1 MMRKK
6 LFSALVL
13 SIFLTL
19 QLSSASAAPLASVA
33 GKVTVGSEK
42 TPMSGV
48 RVLAWPVDSPTLAE
62 ETPHTSSPST
72 ADGLF
77 QLQLPPGAYY
87 FIAEGNELYCF
98 YGRNPVTVPES
109 GIEGMNLSLVKR
121 QPPSPPWAP
130 QVDTGV
136 LGQLTFEG
144 KPLAGAVL
152 QIYTDLNTQLKGM
165 GLGMTAPSDANGY
178 VEAPLPPGTYYL
190 VARKRSSGSFA
201 GPLQVGDFFGY
212 YADNP
217 LVVKEGEVAKI
228 PIAMVEVPE
237 KVARLA
243 DTLFGQTSIGGRIL
257 DAGGSPVSGVRVLL
271 YPDPM
276 MLNRPLYVSQ
286 PSMADGRFVLSFP
299 EGGVYYLAARN
310 NLGGAPAPGE
320 LYGRISGS
328 RDSSVRVR
336 TGQALQ
342 GVELVVEMM
351 E

>member
-1 MMRKK
+1 MMSKK
-6 LFSALVL
+6 MLLAL
-13 SIFLTL
+13 SISLSLTL
-19 QLSSASAAPLASVA
+19 QVTSVCADSLALVA

-42 TPMSGV
+42 TPVSGV
-48 RVLAWPVDSPTLAE
+48 RVLAWPVDSPSLAGE
-62 ETPHTSSPST
+62 APHASPVTST
-72 ADGLF
+72 DGLF
-77 QLQLPPGAYY
+77 SLNLAPGAYY
-87 FIAEGNELYCF
+87 FIAEGAELYCF
-98 YGRNPVTVPES
+98 YGRNPVTV
-109 GIEGMNLSLVKR
+109 GKTGLEGMNLSLVERK
-121 QPPSPPWAP
+121 PPAP
-130 QVDTGV
+130 KWDSKVETGI
-136 LGQLTFEG
+136 LGQVTYRG

-152 QIYTDLNTQLKGM
+152 QVYTDLNTQLKGM
-165 GLGMTAPSDANGY
+165 GLGMTAPSDENGY

-190 VARKRSSGSFA
+190 VARMRRSKNFA

-257 DAGGSPVSGVRVLL
+257 DADGTPVSGVRVLL

-286 PSMADGRFVLSFP
+286 PSTADGRFVLSFP
-299 EGGVYYLAARN
+299 KGGVYYLAARN

-336 TGQALQ
+336 TGQALH
-342 GVELVVEMM
+342 GVELLVEMM

>member
-1 MMRKK
+1 MIPKK
-6 LFSALVL
+6 MISPLLI
-13 SIFLTL
+13 SIFLAL
-19 QLSSASAAPLASVA
+19 QVISASAENLAPVA
-33 GKVTVGSEK
+33 GKVTVGTQK
-42 TPMSGV
+42 TPVAGV
-48 RVLAWPVDSPTLAE
+48 KVLAWPVASPSLGAE
-62 ETPHTSSPST
+62 PPYSSSPST
-72 ADGLF
+72 GDGLF
-77 QLQLPPGAYY
+77 EFQLKPGAYY
-87 FIAEGNELYCF
+87 FIAEGNDLYCF
-98 YGRNPVTVPES
+98 YGRNPVTVPEG
-109 GIEGMNLSLVKR
+109 GIEGMNLSLVER
-121 QPPSPPWAP
+121 QPPSPQWDPK
-130 QVDTGV
+130 VKTGV
-136 LGQLTFEG
+136 LGQLTYEG

-165 GLGMTAPSDANGY
+165 GLGMTAPSDDNGY

-190 VARKRSSGSFA
+190 VARKRRSESFA
-201 GPLQVGDFFGY
+201 GPL
-212 YADNP
+212 
-217 LVVKEGEVAKI
+217 VKEGEVTKI

-286 PSMADGRFVLSFP
+286 PSTADGRFVLSFP
-299 EGGVYYLAARN
+299 KGGIYYLAARN

-320 LYGRISGS
+320 LYGRISRS

-342 GVELVVEMM
+342 GIELVVEMM